1 PTPFPGDVVVLAEHA
16 SQIAVREEDGPRPPG
31 STQAA
36 LLAVMGKGTRDAG
49 PATRL
54 ADRPLTGQSV
64 DVTISRTDAADAEL
78 FQGLLYLFG

>member
-1 PTPFPGDVVVLAEHA
+1 
-16 SQIAVREEDGPRPPG
+16 
-31 STQAA
+31 
-36 LLAVMGKGTRDAG
+36 MGKGTRDAG